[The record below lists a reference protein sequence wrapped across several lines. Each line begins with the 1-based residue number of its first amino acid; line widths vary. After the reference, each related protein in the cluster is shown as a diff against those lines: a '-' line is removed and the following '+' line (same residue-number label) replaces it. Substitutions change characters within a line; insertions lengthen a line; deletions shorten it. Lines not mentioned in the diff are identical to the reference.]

1 MEHRK
6 IYIINKRIILD
17 LKLCI
22 WKYLVLML
30 IVESE
35 KKYKTFHKGN
45 WVYYSELKGID
56 IAKELHINP
65 STVSRHINHLKAS
78 YCIDKTKFGYST
90 FEYIEKLFSE
100 ISDNESILFHND
112 SRLFEFCKTPEQ
124 ILISLYLWN
133 EFFLKSRDLKKIEI
147 YTNLPVDKKT
157 VDNTIEYLEN
167 NQTIRIW
174 KNKIMFSEKAKKIF
188 SDVISENDIKY

>member
-6 IYIINKRIILD
+6 IYIINKRIIFD

-35 KKYKTFHKGN
+35 KRYKTFHKGT

-56 IAKELHINP
+56 IAKELNIHT
-65 STVSRHINHLKAS
+65 STVSKHLSYLKAS

-90 FEYIEKLFSE
+90 FQYIEKLFSD
-100 ISDNESILFHND
+100 ISDNDSILFHND
-112 SRLFEFCKTPEQ
+112 IRLFEYCKTPEQ
-124 ILISLYLWN
+124 ILTSMYLWN
-133 EFFLKSRDLKKIEI
+133 EF
-147 YTNLPVDKKT
+147 
-157 VDNTIEYLEN
+157 
-167 NQTIRIW
+167 
-174 KNKIMFSEKAKKIF
+174 
-188 SDVISENDIKY
+188 